1 MSYGLCFWLLV
12 ILAVI
17 FNVWAHSPG
26 PPPPAGT
33 FRYRPFIGTFFIFV
47 LIILLGLG
55 IYGPALHR

>member
-1 MSYGLCFWLLV
+1 MTYSFLFWLLV

-17 FNVWAHSPG
+17 FNGWSHLPQPAPAPG
-26 PPPPAGT
+26 Q
-33 FRYRPFIGTFFIFV
+33 FRYRPFIGSLFIFV